1 MIFAVLQLKFLLPSD
16 EGGGFCGAKDGGREF
31 AVRLMLFRSFAKS
44 FSPSVLRTGSSSEEA
59 KE

>member
-1 MIFAVLQLKFLLPSD
+1 MVLQLEFLPPSD
-16 EGGGFCGAKDGGREF
+16 EGGGFCKVKDGGREI

-44 FSPSVLRTGSSSEEA
+44 FSPSVLRTASSSEEA